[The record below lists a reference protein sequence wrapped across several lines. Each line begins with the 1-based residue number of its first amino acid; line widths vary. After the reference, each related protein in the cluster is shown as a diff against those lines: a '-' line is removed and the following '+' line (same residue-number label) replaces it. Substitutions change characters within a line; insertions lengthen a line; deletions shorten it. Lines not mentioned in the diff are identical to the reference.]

1 MFKINDDLTIACT
14 RGDAATFSVA
24 ANVNDTPYVFR
35 AGDEVRFTVV
45 EKKAYSQIVLQKSV
59 TVAEDT
65 EQVEITLTGE
75 ETKIGEP
82 ISKPVDYWY
91 EVELNPE
98 RNPQTIIGYDENG
111 AKVFKLYPESEV
123 GV

>member
-1 MFKINDDLTIACT
+1 MFKVNDDLTIACT

-24 ANVNDTPYVFR
+24 ANVNDMPYVFR
-35 AGDEVRFTVV
+35 AGDVVRFTVV
-45 EKKAYSQIVLQKSV
+45 EKKAYSRIVLQKSV
-59 TVAEDT
+59 TVAKDT

-75 ETKIGEP
+75 ETKIGET

-98 RNPQTIIGYDENG
+98 TNPQTIIG
-111 AKVFKLYPESEV
+111 
-123 GV
+123 